1 LWVHVEDLGY
11 ARSSR
16 ALKRLRINGLNLP
29 CGTTFSNRLIETK
42 LSPERPVLLDYNTA
56 HDLVSLIS
64 YRRQRGGKSVLQ
76 PASEL
81 VRFDCRV
88 VGLSSILGA
97 AVSEHTDPIG
107 DLALRAGLPAEAIL
121 QAIDGRLLPR
131 QACMWIVAAAGAVNG
146 IGVQQHAHGKKAT
159 PCNDTDVLRTVLERL
174 AA

>member
-1 LWVHVEDLGY
+1 LWVHVEDLGF

-16 ALKRLRINGLNLP
+16 ALKKLRPNGLRLP
-29 CGTTFSNRLIETK
+29 FGTTFSNRLIETK

-64 YRRQRGGKSVLQ
+64 HQREVRGKNVLQ
-76 PASEL
+76 PALEL

-88 VGLSSILGA
+88 VGLSSVLGTA
-97 AVSEHTDPIG
+97 ISEHTDPIG
-107 DLALRAGLPAEAIL
+107 DLALRAGLPEEAIV

-146 IGVQQHAHGKKAT
+146 IGVEQNAHGRRAT
-159 PCNDTDVLRTVLERL
+159 PCNGTDVIRVVLERL
-174 AA
+174 EA